1 MYIHTLILLTCD
13 VHKCVHYANTHKS
26 YSLYC
31 IINMDIYIHIHTYIH
46 TCIHTYIN
54 FTNLI

>member
-46 TCIHTYIN
+46 AYIHT
-54 FTNLI
+54 